1 MLGLL
6 VIGDVHFLIL
16 SLVAANDVGTSIIAY
31 TSVHT
36 LVESRFLSPMSLRLP
51 RAIDLPLLV
60 LRFGILV
67 EGALV
72 LMNNQLLVFLHCF
85 LSLFLKI
92 LIYIYNFEFEFW
104 LLNHNEG
111 QDYLIDFTF

>member
-1 MLGLL
+1 MLDLL
-6 VIGDVHFLIL
+6 VIGDIHFLIL
-16 SLVAANDVGTSIIAY
+16 NMLATDDVGASIITY

-72 LMNNQLLVFLHCF
+72 LMNNQLLVFLHRF
-85 LSLFLKI
+85 LSQDF
-92 LIYIYNFEFEFW
+92 IY
-104 LLNHNEG
+104 L
-111 QDYLIDFTF
+111 